1 MARAPVLQEVEAL
14 PEADR
19 LEGFAHPRETRDLFG
34 HGEAERDLAR
44 AFASGR
50 MHHGWLFAGPEGIGK
65 ATLAYR
71 LARHVLA
78 APEERD
84 LFGESLSVPDDCAAA
99 RQITAM
105 AHPGLLVLRRPCD
118 PKTKR
123 FAASLPVDEVR
134 RLKSFLG
141 LTGGEGQWRVV
152 IVDAADDLN
161 LNAANALLKSLEEP
175 PVRALFILVTSEPGR
190 LLPTIRSRCRKLDLN
205 PLGEADLTRAVSAAL
220 AMAEKELPGAGQWP
234 QLQRLAGGSVRRALQ
249 LFANGGLD
257 LYAEI
262 QKIFALLPKV
272 DWTGAHSLA
281 DGMSQVAQEQRYAAF
296 LDLLMELLARLIRA
310 RTTGEGEASDLA
322 LARRLIG
329 GDAVP
334 AWATLWGALV
344 RERNEAEALNLD
356 RKSLILGTFA
366 KLESLGRA

>member
-34 HGEAERDLAR
+34 HGAVERELAH
-44 AFASGR
+44 AFSGGR
-50 MHHGWLFAGPEGIGK
+50 MHHGWLLAGPEGIGK

-78 APEERD
+78 APSERD
-84 LFGESLSVPDDCAAA
+84 LFGESLSVSDDSAAA

-105 AHPGLLVLRRPCD
+105 AHPGLLVLRRPYD

-152 IVDAADDLN
+152 IVDTADDLN
-161 LNAANALLKSLEEP
+161 PNAANALLKSLEEP
-175 PVRALFILVTSEPGR
+175 PQRALFLLVTSEPGR
-190 LLPTIRSRCRKLDLN
+190 LLPTIRSRCRKLDLKA
-205 PLGEADLTRAVSAAL
+205 LGEADLRRAVGAAL
-220 AMAEKELPGAGQWP
+220 TTAEKDEPTAPQWA
-234 QLQRLAGGSVRRALQ
+234 QLQRLADGSVRRALQ
-249 LFANGGLD
+249 LFGNGGLD

-262 QKIFALLPKV
+262 DKIFALLPKV
-272 DWTGAHSLA
+272 DWAGAHSLA
-281 DGMSQVAQEQRYAAF
+281 DSMALSAHEQRYAAF
-296 LDLLMELLARLIRA
+296 LDLLMDLLARLIRA
-310 RTTGEGEASDLA
+310 RTTGEGEAADIA

-329 GDAVP
+329 EDALP
-334 AWATLWGALV
+334 AWAALWGALV
-344 RERNEAEALNLD
+344 RERNDTDALNLD
-356 RKSLILGTFA
+356 RKTMILGTLA
-366 KLESLGRA
+366 KLEGVASR